1 MVLFHLHYESSSCWA
16 EACDKEAGL
25 NRRSFCCL
33 PLLQKFEAELYGTQ
47 SIIQSDCLL
56 TRHADKK
63 SELLS
68 ALMLWQFDGQQQD
81 FSVKKVA
88 QRSDLAL
95 EQYL

>member
-47 SIIQSDCLL
+47 SIIQSDCY
-56 TRHADKK
+56 TGKK

-88 QRSDLAL
+88 QRSYLAL